1 MTFAPGQQ
9 QQVVEVNTVRDSTY
23 EREESFSAVLSL
35 PSDSEGVELGSQD
48 TATATIQDDDGK
60 SETYT

>member
-48 TATATIQDDDGK
+48 TATATIQDDDGE